1 MAPPG
6 IVCRI
11 FCNML
16 SYVCIVSGDCFSM
29 LSPCPSWHSQVP
41 LRVSP
46 GSARQPTTFCEST
59 PAPGFSLRVFVHIGV
74 LNDSFLQ
81 QWTTQHPLTPNQ
93 SLRLGTSQALRQRCL
108 LQLALYSARRQWLL
122 GMDGHALG
130 LESLLAPGSLQLP
143 SQLPYASPFPPVGL
157 ASVHWPTRG
166 INGMDWQLHVATAA
180 NIVSNKTPLIYMR
193 CNLTYIWKTTW

>member
-16 SYVCIVSGDCFSM
+16 FYVSIVSGDCFSM

-74 LNDSFLQ
+74 LNDCFLQ

-130 LESLLAPGSLQLP
+130 LESLLAPGSLR
-143 SQLPYASPFPPVGL
+143 FPISSSWACIRSLAYPGNQWNGL
-157 ASVHWPTRG
+157 AITCSNSCQHCFQQNTFDLYA
-166 INGMDWQLHVATAA
+166 MQF
-180 NIVSNKTPLIYMR
+180 NIHMENNMVN
-193 CNLTYIWKTTW
+193 